1 MKFVALLS
9 GGKDSCYN
17 IVHCNANGHE
27 LVATA
32 SLKPPTEGEMDS
44 FMYQTVGQ
52 DAVELVA
59 RALEVPLF
67 RRTIN
72 GSAIEQ
78 GGEYG
83 DRAGKADRENEG
95 VDGDETEDMFT
106 LLSEVKEA
114 YPDVQGVSVGAILS
128 NYQRVRVDHVCQ
140 RLGLTPLCYLW
151 QRDQRE
157 LMSEMIA
164 AGVEA
169 IIIKVAGIGLEERH
183 LGKSLSQME
192 PTFHKLNDKF
202 GAHICGEG
210 GEYETLTLDCPA
222 FKRRITIKETKTVV
236 HSDHAFA
243 TVAYLQIKDAVLE
256 NKPRSALLAP
266 AVPPLMEEFA
276 TELELSLVERQE
288 SSSQEARHPRK
299 SSARSPS
306 IDAQVVQQNDWLFI
320 SNVQANLLAKD
331 APIDDEVTSCFDMIK
346 SFLAKSDLSLQ
357 PKHIVNIMLLLSDM
371 DLFPRVN
378 KAYAQYFGTS
388 PPSRACVAVDLP
400 EGTRVRVSSVAYKDH
415 PTLSPRSGLHV
426 QGISYWAP
434 ANIGPY
440 SQAITT
446 QSQTFVSGQIG
457 LIPARMGFPS
467 PSSFSTEAALAFQHA
482 ERILDALRDAS
493 TSILQ
498 GVVVWVAGEDKLEL
512 GRLAWNAYSQVSKRG
527 DSQIPAVIVAAKSLP
542 RGAMI
547 EVQVLAHSNSPR
559 SADHESDDDS
569 PNLERAPVSNDSD
582 ARPDYEC
589 NIRRIGDASSFALVF
604 ANNEGLSSVPFVLSP
619 LGHHET
625 LSITMFHCPGVDFG
639 VIPHFKATYIPV
651 RGILS
656 PSGTSWDIAFCI
668 HAPVHMKDS
677 S

>member
-17 IVHCNANGHE
+17 IVHCHANAHE
-27 LVATA
+27 LVAAA

-52 DAVELVA
+52 DAIELVA

-72 GSAIEQ
+72 GSAVEQ

-106 LLSEVKEA
+106 LLSEVKDA

-183 LGKSLSQME
+183 LGKTLSQME
-192 PTFHKLNDKF
+192 PTFHKLNDQF

-222 FKRRITIKETKTVV
+222 FKRRITIKETKAVV

-243 TVAYLQIKDAVLE
+243 TVAYLQIKDAILE
-256 NKPRSALLAP
+256 DKPQSISIAPTIPLL
-266 AVPPLMEEFA
+266 LEEVA
-276 TELELSLVERQE
+276 TELELSVAERKE
-288 SSSQEARHPRK
+288 RSSLEAHRLAEGIARYPSCNFLPRGT
-299 SSARSPS
+299 
-306 IDAQVVQQNDWLFI
+306 
-320 SNVQANLLAKD
+320 
-331 APIDDEVTSCFDMIK
+331 PIEDEVISCFDMIK
-346 SFLAKSDLSLQ
+346 SFLANSDLNLQ
-357 PKHIVNIMLLLSDM
+357 PKHIVNTVLLLSDM

-400 EGTRVRVSSVAYKDH
+400 EGIRVRVSCIAYNDD
-415 PTLSPRSGLHV
+415 PTSSPRSGLHV

-434 ANIGPY
+434 ANVGPY
-440 SQAITT
+440 SQAITV
-446 QSQTFVSGQIG
+446 QNQTFVSGQIG
-457 LIPARMGFPS
+457 LIPARMDFPS

-482 ERILDALRDAS
+482 ERILDALRDGS
-493 TSILQ
+493 TSVLQ
-498 GVVVWVAGEDKLEL
+498 SVVIWVAGDDKLEL
-512 GRLAWNAYSQVSKRG
+512 GRHAWNAYTQTFKRG
-527 DSQIPAVIVAAKSLP
+527 DTEIPAIIVAAKSLP
-542 RGAMI
+542 KGAMI
-547 EVQVLAHSNSPR
+547 EVQVLAHSNNAQPTES
-559 SADHESDDDS
+559 ESDDDNPS
-569 PNLERAPVSNDSD
+569 LEKTPVSTDNDFQL
-582 ARPDYEC
+582 DYERKV
-589 NIRRIGDASSFALVF
+589 RRIRDTSSFGLVLV
-604 ANNEGLSSVPFVLSP
+604 NNGGVSKLSP
-619 LGHHET
+619 ISSLLEHHET
-625 LSITMFHCPGVDFG
+625 LSTTIFHSPDADLEA
-639 VIPHFKATYIPV
+639 ISSFKATYIPV

-656 PSGTSWDIAFCI
+656 PSGTPWHMAFCMHI
-668 HAPVHMKDS
+668 PLHSKLKNSA
-677 S
+677 